1 MADIQRYLDA
11 IMAAVFGKD
20 VRGSIH
26 DAIDIINKVSEKQI
40 DCGTAIS
47 AGDPA
52 GSYYENSLYINTQT
66 DELLRC
72 NGATWVSA
80 GGIRGNGIDH
90 IDGPVTSG
98 LDDEYTIHYT
108 DGASTSFIVHNG
120 KGMVSVTLYSTAG
133 LVDTYRILYND
144 GTHNDFSVKNGN
156 QWYYGTAVY
165 NKAASPG
172 ASFILPYAC
181 KEGDSYLNISEDAIY
196 HCTSGA
202 DAGSSSIWVYDFTIT
217 SSSTGTNDYGMLI
230 NTPKINNHALTAGNQ
245 TAASLGLQNELVEG
259 VGIHINSLTNE
270 ISADV
275 DAWLMDLSQ
284 TPPVPIERT
293 MAEGSTKITFSQSE
307 MAQASGYSAVEAFF
321 QAPDGQ
327 APPTLKKI
335 IPLSTGALE
344 VYYSKIKAAQVPCTC
359 MLRLVK

>member
-26 DAIDIINKVSEKQI
+26 DAIDIINKVGEKQLN
-40 DCGTAIS
+40 CGTAIN

-72 NGATWVSA
+72 NGTIWVSA
-80 GGIRGNGIDH
+80 GGIRGNGIDY
-90 IDGPVTSG
+90 IAGPVTSG
-98 LDDEYTIHYT
+98 LDDVYTIYYT
-108 DGASTSFIVHNG
+108 DGTDMSFTVHNG
-120 KGMVSVTLYSTAG
+120 KGMVSVTLYSTVG

-144 GTHNDFSVKNGN
+144 GTYNDFSVKNGN

-181 KEGDSYLNISEDAIY
+181 KEGDSYLNVSEDAIY

-230 NTPKINNHALTAGNQ
+230 NTPKINNHPVVAGNQ
-245 TAASLGLQNELVEG
+245 TPASLGLQAALTEG
-259 VGIHINSLTNE
+259 LGVHINNSTNE
-270 ISADV
+270 ITADV
-275 DAWLMDLSQ
+275 DVWIMDTSQ
-284 TPPVPIERT
+284 TPPIPLEKT
-293 MAEGSTKITFSQSE
+293 MVEGSSKITFSQSE
-307 MAQASGYSAVEAFF
+307 MAQASGYSAIKVYF
-321 QAPDGQ
+321 QAPDGVA
-327 APPTLKKI
+327 APNLKKI

-344 VYYSKIKAAQVPCTC
+344 VYYTKVKAAQVPCTC
-359 MLRLVK
+359 MVRLLK